1 MGKPGYIGK
10 PNHIGMLGHIG
21 MPGHIGNPGHAHDL
35 CGRRLRLGS
44 LIAGKVLPSYRV
56 GATWARA

>member
-10 PNHIGMLGHIG
+10 PGHIGMLGHIG
-21 MPGHIGNPGHAHDL
+21 KPSHAHDL

-44 LIAGKVLPSYRV
+44 LIVGKVLPSYRV